1 LTLVGVLDGRARAVV
16 DSNGRVSPAE
26 RTWWLDWWIGAD
38 DRWRVP
44 ERETAV
50 RQTLLDDVPVVQT
63 AMRLPGGDVLQRVYG
78 ARLPGEAVVV
88 EIENA
93 SAVPFVV
100 AFVVGGAQRIALDG
114 TTVVIDGRR
123 TMLASRAPS
132 RWAVNRSGSTDVEVC
147 SGAAR
152 TGPFPA
158 TRSRTGAAEAA
169 FLHPVAHR
177 TTLTV
182 ALALG
187 GRDDVTD
194 LAHAPAADAVVRS
207 WGAQLDRGT
216 RVELPDDRLMGAV
229 RSARA
234 TALLAGTRR
243 APAGLAV
250 AALED
255 WGFDAEAADGFM
267 RLTGRERRVAR
278 RRPGAVPTWD
288 DIELTMIRG
297 EAEWLLLALRALL
310 VREDGDDVSLLET
323 LPPAW
328 NGQPIAV
335 HDAPVRRGL
344 VSFAVRWHGPRP
356 ALLWDVPPGMTVRA
370 PGLDPAWLSTE
381 PSGETLLAAGVGLR
395 ES

>member
-16 DSNGRVSPAE
+16 DPNGRVSPVE

-50 RQTLLDDVPVVQT
+50 RQTLLGDTPVVQT
-63 AMRLPGGDVLQRVYG
+63 AMRLPGGDVFQRVYG
-78 ARLPGEAVVV
+78 ARSPGEVIVV

-100 AFVVGGAQRIALDG
+100 AFVIGGAQRLALDD
-114 TTVVIDGRR
+114 TFVVVDGRQ
-123 TMLASRAPS
+123 TLLAPRAPS
-132 RWAVNRSGSTDVEVC
+132 RWAVNRNGSTDVEVC

-152 TGPFPA
+152 SGPFPS
-158 TRSRTGAAEAA
+158 TRSRTGVAEAA

-177 TTLTV
+177 TTFTI

-187 GRDDVTD
+187 GRHDDVD
-194 LAHAPAADAVVRS
+194 LASAPSADDVARS
-207 WGAQLDRGT
+207 WNAQLERGT
-216 RVELPDDRLMGAV
+216 RVELPDDRLTSAV

-234 TALLAGTRR
+234 AALLAGTRR
-243 APAGLAV
+243 APSGLAV

-255 WGFDAEAADGFM
+255 WGFDAEAADGFT

-278 RRPGAVPTWD
+278 RRPGALPTWS
-288 DIELTMIRG
+288 DIETTISRS
-297 EAEWLLLALRALL
+297 EPEWLLLALRALL
-310 VREDGDDVSLLET
+310 VHEDGDVVSLLGS

-328 NGQPIAV
+328 HGQPIAV
-335 HDAPVRRGL
+335 HDAPTQRGL
-344 VSFAVRWHGPRP
+344 VSFAVRWHGARP
-356 ALLWDVPPGMTVRA
+356 ALLWDVSAGMTVRA
-370 PGLDPAWLSTE
+370 PALDPEWESDE
-381 PSGETLLAAGVGLR
+381 PSGEALLPELSPIR
-395 ES
+395 